1 MAQLKGLVLSLST
14 IHSSPRALL
23 VAANR
28 SITQHLDARSFIT
41 AAYAVVDVRARTMT
55 YARAGHTPL
64 IHVPGGGAAGE
75 RGARILAPNGMVV
88 GLKIDD
94 GGMFERLLE
103 EQTIPLSAGDL
114 YVFFTDGISEAMN
127 DADDCFGEG
136 RLARLSEEGA
146 DLPSDE
152 LRGRILDEVT
162 AFVNGAAQ
170 HDDMTMVLLKVE
182 DLPRAHATTVDVEL
196 AERR

>member
-1 MAQLKGLVLSLST
+1 
-14 IHSSPRALL
+14 
-23 VAANR
+23 
-28 SITQHLDARSFIT
+28 
-41 AAYAVVDVRARTMT
+41 
-55 YARAGHTPL
+55 L

-182 DLPRAHATTVDVEL
+182 DLPRAHATTVDAEL